1 MNLWLNI
8 NSLRSSI
15 LAGAQA
21 YLNRIIKI
29 PSIKA
34 GGNSKTKGNSKIS
47 IIKLKDINNSRGYKI
62 KRIRFSPNLKKLP
75 QGIYPKYFE
84 IN

>member
-1 MNLWLNI
+1 M
-8 NSLRSSI
+8 NSLRSCI

-29 PSIKA
+29 PPAEA

-47 IIKLKDINNSRGYKI
+47 IIKLKDIPNSRGYKI
-62 KRIRFSPNLKKLP
+62 NRIGFSPNLQKNT
-75 QGIYPKYFE
+75 QEF
-84 IN
+84 

>member
-1 MNLWLNI
+1 MNLWLNK

-29 PSIKA
+29 PPAEA
-34 GGNSKTKGNSKIS
+34 GGNSKT
-47 IIKLKDINNSRGYKI
+47 NNHKI
-62 KRIRFSPNLKKLP
+62 KRHS
-75 QGIYPKYFE
+75 
-84 IN
+84 

>member
-29 PSIKA
+29 PPAEA
-34 GGNSKTKGNSKIS
+34 GGNSKTKGNSKFQ
-47 IIKLKDINNSRGYKI
+47 L
-62 KRIRFSPNLKKLP
+62 
-75 QGIYPKYFE
+75 
-84 IN
+84 

>member
-29 PSIKA
+29 PPAEA
-34 GGNSKTKGNSKIS
+34 GSNSKTKGNSKIS
-47 IIKLKDINNSRGYKI
+47 IIKLKDIHNSKGYKI
-62 KRIRFSPNLKKLP
+62 NRIGFSPNLKKNT
-75 QGIYPKYFE
+75 QEF
-84 IN
+84 